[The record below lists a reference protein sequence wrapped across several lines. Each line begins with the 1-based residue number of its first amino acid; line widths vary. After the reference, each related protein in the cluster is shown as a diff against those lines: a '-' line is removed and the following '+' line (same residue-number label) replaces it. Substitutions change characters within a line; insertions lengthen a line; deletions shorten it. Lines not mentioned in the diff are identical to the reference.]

1 MSWFGTDAVALA
13 CILGSAAV
21 GGAATLAMADG
32 SAHPDMGCG
41 VEAMAV
47 SPSIAISHG
56 GHSRAIIVAPDV
68 RVSSV
73 SDCAGAAHALVEIH
87 MDQHMEQ
94 LDAHLEH
101 LDHALEIQL
110 EGLEQ
115 QFEMEFFQEQ
125 EIQAQLEAAMEQLE
139 EANIRVKI
147 EKIRSG
153 GH

>member
-21 GGAATLAMADG
+21 GGAATLAMADV
-32 SAHPDMGCG
+32 SAHPDMSCG
-41 VEAMAV
+41 VEAIAV
-47 SPSIAISHG
+47 SPSISISHG
-56 GHSRAIIVAPDV
+56 GHSRAIVVAPDV

-73 SDCAGAAHALVEIH
+73 SDCAGVTHGLVEIH
-87 MDQHMEQ
+87 MDQHMED

-101 LDHALEIQL
+101 LDQTLEIQM
-110 EGLEQ
+110 EKLEQ
-115 QFEMEFFQEQ
+115 QLEMELFQEQ
-125 EIQAQLEAAMEQLE
+125 EVQARLEMAMERLE

-147 EKIRSG
+147 EKSRSG